1 MKIVPETLWF
11 LAYFRTVK
19 SQATNYDALILA
31 LRATPKF
38 NEKEKL
44 LSMWV
49 FIEKKMHFDY
59 SSMYN
64 LS

>member
-31 LRATPKF
+31 LRATPQIQWKGKVTQYVSF
-38 NEKEKL
+38 HWEKDAFWL
-44 LSMWV
+44 QFYV
-49 FIEKKMHFDY
+49 
-59 SSMYN
+59 
-64 LS
+64 

>member
-44 LSMWV
+44 LSM
-49 FIEKKMHFDY
+49 
-59 SSMYN
+59 
-64 LS
+64 

>member
-1 MKIVPETLWF
+1 MQSKWLKYKQHIMKIVPETLWF

-44 LSMWV
+44 LSM
-49 FIEKKMHFDY
+49 
-59 SSMYN
+59 
-64 LS
+64 